1 MSPSESFAPE
11 LHLLSIKLTAQEAEG
26 LAHLCHVMEWNYLA
40 EHTDTPAHVI
50 EARYA
55 LAKLRFALSD
65 AGFSESPRNQ

>member
-1 MSPSESFAPE
+1 MITNESSAPE
-11 LHLLSIKLTAQEAEG
+11 LRLLSIHLTVPEAEA

-40 EHTDTPAHVI
+40 EHTDAPELII

-65 AGFSESPRNQ
+65 AGFSAMPSS